1 MKSQRLIWTFA
12 IGLVCGTALSVPSI
26 IQTEPA
32 FAQSTHGS
40 GKGSGHSGS
49 SGSSQSHDE
58 AGESGHT
65 SEASGKK
72 KKGQGGASG
81 GGHSLRDVFKT
92 LEDEASMADDEG
104 HATDKGKKGVGEKGK
119 DTKGKA
125 SSAGKAQK
133 GKKGG
138 GEDEPSVGEEEDSDR
153 PEWAGTPGR
162 DGKPGRGNSTPGTK
176 RGTLFGDMYVI
187 LRDENGVPILTQLA
201 DGTWVVQ
208 PIDAAGNV
216 IPLDAEGAPIDETL
230 VQEVELGRL
239 NVGRSPQ
246 GVLSTRYEEVLNAIN
261 AADSV
266 TIDAAGRLTLVTND
280 DPATPDVNE
289 ATTKTIDAPL
299 ENLALYVE
307 ILNTGTITGVDSDTV
322 FSAELQNLIDGQYT
336 AADLIEAAS
345 FLAGAADKT
354 GELSTDAVV
363 YMNSILGI
371 DGTLADS
378 QGDGEYVDY
387 STFSYDRSDT
397 YGDATTTVLVYVA
410 DPDGDGPLTDSWVS
424 KEVNIYEAVFGSTD
438 YSSASGVDG
447 FAQAADDALQVIE
460 YVHEYEVPIVPTTTS
475 TN

>member
-1 MKSQRLIWTFA
+1 
-12 IGLVCGTALSVPSI
+12 
-26 IQTEPA
+26 
-32 FAQSTHGS
+32 
-40 GKGSGHSGS
+40 
-49 SGSSQSHDE
+49 
-58 AGESGHT
+58 
-65 SEASGKK
+65 
-72 KKGQGGASG
+72 
-81 GGHSLRDVFKT
+81 
-92 LEDEASMADDEG
+92 
-104 HATDKGKKGVGEKGK
+104 
-119 DTKGKA
+119 
-125 SSAGKAQK
+125 
-133 GKKGG
+133 
-138 GEDEPSVGEEEDSDR
+138 
-153 PEWAGTPGR
+153 
-162 DGKPGRGNSTPGTK
+162 
-176 RGTLFGDMYVI
+176 
-187 LRDENGVPILTQLA
+187 
-201 DGTWVVQ
+201 
-208 PIDAAGNV
+208 
-216 IPLDAEGAPIDETL
+216 
-230 VQEVELGRL
+230 
-239 NVGRSPQ
+239 
-246 GVLSTRYEEVLNAIN
+246 VLNAIN

-336 AADLIEAAS
+336 ADDLIEAAS

>member
-1 MKSQRLIWTFA
+1 MKSPRLIWTFA
-12 IGLVCGTALSVPSI
+12 VGLVCGTALSVPSI

-49 SGSSQSHDE
+49 SGSGHSEDE
-58 AGESGHT
+58 AGESGH
-65 SEASGKK
+65 SGEASGKK
-72 KKGQGGASG
+72 KKGQGSAG
-81 GGHSLRDVFKT
+81 GGGNSLRDVFKS
-92 LEDEASMADDEG
+92 LEDEASMEG
-104 HATDKGKKGVGEKGK
+104 EEGSGHSSDKGSGHSSDKGKKGAAEKGK
-119 DTKGKA
+119 DSKGKA

-133 GKKGG
+133 GKKGGG

-162 DGKPGRGNSTPGTK
+162 DGKPGRGNATPGTK

-208 PIDAAGNV
+208 PIDSSGNI
-216 IPLDAEGAPIDETL
+216 IPLDAEGAPIDESL
-230 VQEVELGRL
+230 VQEVELSRL

-266 TIDAAGRLTLVTND
+266 TIDSAGRLTLVTND
-280 DPATPDVNE
+280 DPTTPDVNE

-322 FSAELQNLIDGQYT
+322 FSADLQNLIDGQYT
-336 AADLIEAAS
+336 ADDLIEAAA

-354 GELSTDAVV
+354 GELTTDAVV

-371 DGTLADS
+371 DGTLTDS
-378 QGDGEYVDY
+378 QGDG
-387 STFSYDRSDT
+387 
-397 YGDATTTVLVYVA
+397 
-410 DPDGDGPLTDSWVS
+410 
-424 KEVNIYEAVFGSTD
+424 
-438 YSSASGVDG
+438 
-447 FAQAADDALQVIE
+447 
-460 YVHEYEVPIVPTTTS
+460 
-475 TN
+475 